1 MTKAILARKIGMT
14 QVFDEQG
21 HAVPVT
27 VLEAGPCYVSQV
39 KSVASD
45 GYDSIQ
51 VGFKEKKEHRV
62 NQPLRGHFKRS
73 RVNPCYFLRE
83 FRVSNLSQFQTGQ
96 ELRADIFSPGD
107 YVDVSAISRGK
118 GFAGSIKRLGFS
130 RGPRTH
136 GSRYHRGPGS
146 LGAVSPARVF
156 KGRPLPGRMGGR
168 RRTVQ
173 NLRVVQ
179 ADAEKNVLLV
189 RGSVPGPRG
198 GLVEVKRS
206 STKQAQTTGS

>member
-14 QVFDEQG
+14 QVYDEQG

-27 VLEAGPCYVSQV
+27 VLEAGPCYVTQI

-45 GYDSIQ
+45 GYSSIQ
-51 VGFKEKKEHRV
+51 IGFKEKKEQKV
-62 NQPLRGHFKRS
+62 NRPLRGHLQRAGVK
-73 RVNPCYFLRE
+73 PCRYLRE
-83 FRVSNLSQFQTGQ
+83 FRAKEE
-96 ELRADIFSPGD
+96 ELPEYAAGREIRADIFSAGD
-107 YVDVSAISRGK
+107 HVDVSAVSRGK

-146 LGAVSPARVF
+146 LGAVDPGRVF
-156 KGRPLPGRMGGR
+156 KGRLLPGRMGGV

-179 ADAEKNVLLV
+179 ADGDKNILLI
-189 RGSVPGPRG
+189 RGSIPGPQG
-198 GLVEVKRS
+198 GLVEVK
-206 STKQAQTTGS
+206 TTTRK